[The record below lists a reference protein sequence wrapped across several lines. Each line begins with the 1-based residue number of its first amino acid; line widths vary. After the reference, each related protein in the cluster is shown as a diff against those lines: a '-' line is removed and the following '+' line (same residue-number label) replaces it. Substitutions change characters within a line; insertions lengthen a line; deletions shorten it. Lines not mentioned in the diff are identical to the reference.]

1 MFGKSLFWPFVCQ
14 PFWTLASR
22 PQAWLQ
28 ERREEQSNPD
38 GLSYPEDEELD
49 NKVRESVFSKL
60 WKYGM
65 FLVFADQ
72 L

>member
-1 MFGKSLFWPFVCQ
+1 MTICLSALL
-14 PFWTLASR
+14 TLASR